1 MDNPSFTLLFK
12 ILHLM
17 GSSTSP
23 TLLSCSIWILCA
35 QSCELCCL
43 EIFLGPKCCNPF
55 RSNQVPFLCTY
66 SKPLLVCHFHNGSLN
81 FWLSACGVLRHIRHA
96 IAFSGTKRDYHADL
110 VVIGHFFPLWDF
122 FSGWGGGLTCNG
134 VMWSL
139 SSLTRDW
146 NPDAAVSLS
155 PIHKTIRECPFFP
168 LFWGSRGYPVFL
180 QSCPRFCFAI
190 MTSVWEYSKLLPQI
204 LCQVSFWT

>member
-122 FSGWGGGLTCNG
+122 FSGWGGAWHAMAWCG
-134 VMWSL
+134 VL
-139 SSLTRDW
+139 
-146 NPDAAVSLS
+146 V
-155 PIHKTIRECPFFP
+155 P
-168 LFWGSRGYPVFL
+168 LPEAET
-180 QSCPRFCFAI
+180 Q
-190 MTSVWEYSKLLPQI
+190 MQQSVWVLSTRPSGNALSFLCFEGHGDTQFSYKVAQGFVLLSWL
-204 LCQVSFWT
+204 LCENIQNYYLRFSAR